1 MVGVGVIGSVYA
13 GKLAHVGHEVD
24 LFARGRRLTE
34 LQNDGLVLQEARS
47 DELTVLRLPIRSEIS
62 NERYDLILVPVRS
75 EQLVSTLPI
84 LTAITA
90 GDSDVLFFGNTAG
103 RQAELA
109 AVLGDR
115 VLFGFPAVGGVRDGS
130 VIKYVLI
137 NRQKT
142 TLGESNGETTPRIQR
157 LQSVFDDAGFST
169 KISANIDCWLLAH
182 AAFIV
187 PIALSLYRFGISA
200 AEIVGRFRRNAADGA
215 HDKTR
220 VRRIALRWQ
229 HRGSGQSP
237 CPLQPANG
245 ICRCL
250 LAKGLRQPERRALVR
265 CARARRSRRDAFPSQ
280 TTPSLLACP
289 QTFLARSGRIA
300 GYKLLTRIRRVSK
313 RSSNVVS
320 RGHTSRVKR

>member
-1 MVGVGVIGSVYA
+1 MRVLVVGVGVIGSVYA
-13 GKLAHVGHEVD
+13 GKLAHVGHEVV

-47 DELTVLRLPIRSEIS
+47 DELTVLRLPILSEIS

-137 NRQKT
+137 NQQKT
-142 TLGESNGETTPRIQR
+142 MLGESNGETTPRIQR

-169 KISANIDCWLLAH
+169 KISANIDGWLLAH

-187 PIALSLYRFGISA
+187 PIALSLYRVGISA
-200 AEIVGRFRRNAADGA
+200 AKLSADSAAMRLMVLA
-215 HDKTR
+215 TR
-220 VRRIALRWQ
+220 QGFAALRF
-229 HRGSGQSP
+229 GGNTEV
-237 CPLQPANG
+237 PANLHVLYNLPTAFVVAYWRRVFASPRG
-245 ICRCL
+245 EFWFAAHARSAPEEMHSLAKQLQASLPARRRSSPDLDGL
-250 LAKGLRQPERRALVR
+250 LA
-265 CARARRSRRDAFPSQ
+265 
-280 TTPSLLACP
+280 
-289 QTFLARSGRIA
+289 
-300 GYKLLTRIRRVSK
+300 
-313 RSSNVVS
+313 
-320 RGHTSRVKR
+320 TSI